1 MRELVTHL
9 SKGQALTPK
18 QIVEAAAFLV
28 DPAPTAETKATFLKA
43 LAAKG
48 ETPNEIAGFVN
59 EFLKLAVDP
68 GIDRTKL
75 RGPMLD
81 VVGTGGD
88 KLNLFNISTTAV
100 FILAG
105 GGVSMVKHGNR
116 GMTSNSGG
124 ADVLEALGVKLDLP
138 PEKLARCVEEVGVG
152 FVFAPL
158 YHPSFAA
165 VKDARALLAKE
176 GLRSIFNILGPLLN
190 PARPDYQLVGVFD
203 PTLTAAFGEILL
215 KLGRKTAWVVH
226 GSAGKGQGMD
236 ELSTLGKNDV
246 VQVKDGAVSTL
257 TLDPAQLGYSK
268 ASLADLAG
276 GDAVANADLLE
287 GILAG
292 RIKGPKREIAVLNA
306 AAGFV
311 ITGKAPDIGEGR
323 RLAESAI
330 DNGAAH
336 ARLRAMQDFV

>member
-9 SKGQALTPK
+9 SKGKHLTPK
-18 QIVEAAAFLV
+18 QIIEAAAFLV
-28 DPAPTAETKATFLKA
+28 DPKPTAETKATFLKA
-43 LAAKG
+43 LSTKG
-48 ETPNEIAGFVN
+48 ETPDEIAGFVT
-59 EFLKLAVDP
+59 EFLKLAVEP
-68 GIDRTKL
+68 GIDPAKL
-75 RGPMLD
+75 KGPMLD

-105 GGVSMVKHGNR
+105 GGVCMVKHGNR
-116 GMTSNSGG
+116 GITSKSGG
-124 ADVLEALGVKLDLP
+124 ADVLEALGVKIDLP
-138 PEKLARCVEEVGVG
+138 PEHLSRCVHEVGVG

-176 GLRSIFNILGPLLN
+176 GLRSIFNVLGPLLN

-203 PTLTAAFGEILL
+203 RTLTDGFGEILL
-215 KLGRKTAWVVH
+215 KLGRKAAWVVH
-226 GSAGKGQGMD
+226 GNAGHGKGMD
-236 ELSTLGKNDV
+236 ELSTLGKNEV
-246 VQVKDGAVSTL
+246 VQVKDGAITRL
-257 TLDPAQLGYSK
+257 TLDPAELGYDRPH
-268 ASLADLAG
+268 LEELAG
-276 GDAVANADLLE
+276 GDATVNADILE

-292 RIKGPKREIAVLNA
+292 RIKGPKRDIAVFNA

-323 RLAESAI
+323 RLAE
-330 DNGAAH
+330 DVLDRGAAH
-336 ARLRAMQDFV
+336 ARLRALQDFV